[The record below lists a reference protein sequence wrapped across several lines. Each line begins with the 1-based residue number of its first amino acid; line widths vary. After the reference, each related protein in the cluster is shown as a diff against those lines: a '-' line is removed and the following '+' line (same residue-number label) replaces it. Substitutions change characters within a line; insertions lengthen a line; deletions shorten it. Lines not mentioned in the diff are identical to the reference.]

1 VNAFALALVA
11 TALAGSPVG
20 QRAKQFAAKCAVTI
34 PDFRERVFAD
44 AGNDK
49 WKEYGSA
56 KEFPAPESEWFEVA
70 RIWTKAGLPT
80 VVEIEGIGQ
89 DFSDYTLYCFDGG
102 GVFGG
107 LDHEFRTEW
116 GWGFREIRSIGGGDT
131 KFESHFFETK
141 TGRRIPRPV
150 DADSVAEAMQL
161 RIYRKLND
169 VPFFAMLGDRCG
181 PS

>member
-1 VNAFALALVA
+1 VERVNAFALALVV

-20 QRAKQFAAKCAVTI
+20 QRAKQFAAKCGVTI
-34 PDFRERVFAD
+34 ADFRERVFAD
-44 AGNDK
+44 GSNDK

-102 GVFGG
+102 GVFSG

-116 GWGFREIRSIGGGDT
+116 DGVSERSDPLLAVIPSSKAISLRPRQDD
-131 KFESHFFETK
+131 ESL
-141 TGRRIPRPV
+141 GRL
-150 DADSVAEAMQL
+150 MQIVLL
-161 RIYRKLND
+161 R
-169 VPFFAMLGDRCG
+169 RC
-181 PS
+181 S